1 LPMSVCAQPAI
12 EWAALLGNCDGFN
25 LRFAE
30 PVNPHTAT
38 NVANYQ
44 IDSGAITSV
53 VPLHGTNLQEYVV
66 TVGGPLPVDWHLTVN
81 GIADLAS
88 PPGFIAADTTAR
100 ILPTDGVI
108 NVRYFGA
115 VNGGAPIPG
124 DQLADL
130 FVATNRFPEF

>member
-1 LPMSVCAQPAI
+1 
-12 EWAALLGNCDGFN
+12 
-25 LRFAE
+25 
-30 PVNPHTAT
+30 
-38 NVANYQ
+38 
-44 IDSGAITSV
+44 
-53 VPLHGTNLQEYVV
+53 
-66 TVGGPLPVDWHLTVN
+66 
-81 GIADLAS
+81 AS

-130 FVATNRFPEF
+130 FAATNRFPEFPNAGGSATALELAPTSGPGDNSGVLLLGFLVPDVSGDYQFFLSAGSQAALYLSTSTDPEA